1 MKCKDFSEDSS
12 NGENMSNHLNLY
24 TSWFLNIPG
33 IEESFHRHHL
43 LTAAL
48 QVPNELTPATMVTD
62 QQMDTPDGR
71 KEARKFAKSNLV
83 ADFVWDG

>member
-1 MKCKDFSEDSS
+1 MKTRLTGKICLPKSS
-12 NGENMSNHLNLY
+12 KS
-24 TSWFLNIPG
+24 TSWFLKIPG